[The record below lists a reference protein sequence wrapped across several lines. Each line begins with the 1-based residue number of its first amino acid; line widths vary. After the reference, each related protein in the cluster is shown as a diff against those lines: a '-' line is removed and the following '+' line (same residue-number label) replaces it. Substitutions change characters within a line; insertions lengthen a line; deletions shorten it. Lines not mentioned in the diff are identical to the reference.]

1 MKQIH
6 SIEIFKFVNSWQNM
20 KILDKKTILR
30 FLYRTHVIFVI
41 LHFNYQTMSK
51 IRITKQFNFETGHAL
66 YGYDGKCK
74 NVHGHSYKLS
84 VTVIGE
90 PITDS
95 NNVKFG
101 MVIDFSDLKKIV
113 KEDIVDVFDHAT
125 VFNQNTPHVELAKEL
140 QNRGHH
146 VILVDYQPT
155 SENMVVDFA
164 NKIIARLPAA
174 IQLHSLRL
182 QETESS
188 FAEWFAS
195 DNL

>member
-1 MKQIH
+1 
-6 SIEIFKFVNSWQNM
+6 
-20 KILDKKTILR
+20 
-30 FLYRTHVIFVI
+30 
-41 LHFNYQTMSK
+41 MSK
-51 IRITKQFNFETGHAL
+51 IRITKQFSFETGHAL

-84 VTVIGE
+84 VTVIGT
-90 PITDS
+90 PITDTG
-95 NNVKFG
+95 NVKFG

-113 KEDIVDVFDHAT
+113 REEIVDLFDHAT

-140 QNRGHH
+140 KNRGHH

-155 SENMVVDFA
+155 SENMVIDFSE
-164 NKIIARLPAA
+164 KIKSRLPKEIA
-174 IQLHSLRL
+174 LHSLKL

-188 FAEWFAS
+188 FAEWYAS

>member
-1 MKQIH
+1 
-6 SIEIFKFVNSWQNM
+6 
-20 KILDKKTILR
+20 
-30 FLYRTHVIFVI
+30 
-41 LHFNYQTMSK
+41 MSK
-51 IRITKQFNFETGHAL
+51 IRITKQFSFETGHAL

-84 VTVIGE
+84 VTVIGT

-113 KEDIVDVFDHAT
+113 REEIVDVFDHAT
-125 VFNQNTPHVELAKEL
+125 VFNQNTPHVELAQEL
-140 QNRGHH
+140 KNRGHH
-146 VILVDYQPT
+146 VILVNYQPT
-155 SENMVVDFA
+155 SENMVIDFA
-164 NKIIARLPAA
+164 KKIQDRLPNN
-174 IQLHSLRL
+174 IQLHSLKL

-188 FAEWFAS
+188 FAEWYAS